1 MIIDSIR
8 TYFLGC
14 PLLEN
19 FAKLNVDFL
28 GIDPTEYTI
37 DSQPTS
43 PVIKRYADGGT
54 LKQYIFVF
62 GSREYY
68 GPDTLQNLENSGFY
82 EQFSDWVEQQS
93 NMGNLPILS
102 ENRRPLFMEVLT
114 TGYLFDASED
124 NARYQ
129 IQCRLV
135 YYED

>member
-8 TYFLGC
+8 TYFLDC

-68 GPDTLQNLENSGFY
+68 GSDTLQNLENSGFY
-82 EQFSDWVEQQS
+82 EQFSNWVEQQS
-93 NMGNLPILS
+93 NMGNLPKLS
-102 ENRRPLFMEVLT
+102 GNRRPLFMEVLT

>member
-8 TYFLGC
+8 TYFLDC

-93 NMGNLPILS
+93 NMGNLPKLS
-102 ENRRPLFMEVLT
+102 GNRRPLFMEVLT

>member
-8 TYFLGC
+8 TYFLDC

-93 NMGNLPILS
+93 DMGNLPKLS
-102 ENRRPLFMEVLT
+102 GNRRPLFMEVLT